1 MRISDWSSD
10 VCSSDLL
17 RARQAV
23 LDVGDHR
30 LDLALPLL
38 GGMIFGIFRQV
49 AMRARFLDRFHD
61 RGTFNRP
68 QTMKLL
74 RQPSVALSEH
84 WHLFDRSHLNP
95 FVRNRQ
101 NCPPPQPGAHIRS
114 EEHTSEIQSLMRKS
128 YPVFTLKKK

>member
-49 AMRARFLDRFHD
+49 AMRARFLARFHD

-74 RQPSVALSEH
+74 RQPSVALREP
-84 WHLFDRSHLNP
+84 WPLFDRSHL
-95 FVRNRQ
+95 
-101 NCPPPQPGAHIRS
+101 RS
-114 EEHTSEIQSLMRKS
+114 EEHTSELHSLLRIT
-128 YPVFTLKKK
+128 FAHLCF

>member
-1 MRISDWSSD
+1 
-10 VCSSDLL
+10 
-17 RARQAV
+17 
-23 LDVGDHR
+23 
-30 LDLALPLL
+30 
-38 GGMIFGIFRQV
+38 MIFGIFRQV

-101 NCPPPQPGAHIRS
+101 NRS
-114 EEHTSEIQSLMRKS
+114 DEHTSELQSLMSLS
-128 YPVFTLKKK
+128 YAVFCLKKQHTKQLITYTLAT